1 MMEIL
6 ISEQL
11 NACAAF
17 AVLGALTGLLY
28 DLVRFVRYLAVPFG
42 VGGAASFAA
51 DLVLDA
57 LLMLLLTAAVPVTAY
72 CFSYGRLRAFGVVSF
87 LAALAAY
94 RATAGKPIH
103 RAALRGACLLR
114 RLIGG
119 AVHVLAMPFAL
130 ILRLV
135 RHAARIA
142 FALTFGRALRLR
154 QKRRLEAYY
163 AATLDGL
170 REDVI
175 F

>member
-1 MMEIL
+1 MEIL

-11 NACAAF
+11 AACAAF
-17 AVLGALTGLLY
+17 AVLGAFTGLIY
-28 DLVRFVRYLAVPFG
+28 DLARFVRYLAVPFG

-57 LLMLLLTAAVPVTAY
+57 LLMLLLTVAVPVTAY

-103 RAALRGACLLR
+103 GAAVRCACLLR

-119 AVHVLAMPFAL
+119 AAHVLAMPFAL

-135 RHAARIA
+135 SRAARIVFA
-142 FALTFGRALRLR
+142 FTVGRALRLR
-154 QKRRLEAYY
+154 KKRRLEAYY
-163 AATLDGL
+163 AAALDGL